1 MKNGSRLKKMIK
13 YVIFSLTS
21 VTGLVIFV
29 YRKFRD
35 RKNRSENELEKN
47 ESLGLC

>member
-1 MKNGSRLKKMIK
+1 MIK

-21 VTGLVIFV
+21 VFGLLILV
-29 YRKFRD
+29 YSRLRY